1 MPTINTVPYT
11 LVHVDQYGRVTSGA
25 NLEFIE
31 GSVRGYI
38 TSSTVTLNLYPAPIS
53 SGTYGSST
61 LIPRITVN
69 ELGLITNITNEV
81 FANASYFTIASDS
94 STGTVTLDSTF
105 NIRGSGGNV
114 YTVVSGTNVTI
125 GLTNNISIPGSITA
139 SSVTATSIAATGAF
153 VGPLIGSVVGN
164 VVGDITG
171 NQTNGN
177 VYGTTAIITGT
188 LSVSGLATFGSFSEL
203 LNSKYGATGVV
214 DHNFLEGSVWYHYGV
229 SANFTVNFL
238 NVPEVNNRL
247 ISLVLAIQQGS
258 VPYYPSQC
266 RINGNTYV
274 IKWQDGIVPPVTA
287 DKLDVVGFTIF
298 KINNVWNVTGS
309 ITSFG

>member
-11 LVHVDQYGRVTSGA
+11 LVHVDQYGRVTSGTS
-25 NLEFIE
+25 LEFIE
-31 GSVRGYI
+31 GNVRGYI
-38 TSSTVTLNLYPAPIS
+38 TSSTVTLNLYPAS
-53 SGTYGSST
+53 LTEGTYGSST

-69 ELGLITNITNEV
+69 NRGLITSITNEV
-81 FANASYFTIASDS
+81 FANASYFNISADL
-94 STGTVTLDSTF
+94 STGIVNLNSTF
-105 NIRGSGGNV
+105 NIKSSGGNI
-114 YTVVSGTNVTI
+114 TTAVSGTDVTI
-125 GLTNNISIPGSITA
+125 ALANNISISGTISASTIT
-139 SSVTATSIAATGAF
+139 STSIAATGAF
-153 VGPLIGSVVGN
+153 VGPLIGNVVGN
-164 VVGDITG
+164 VTGDIIG
-171 NQTNGN
+171 NQSNGN
-177 VYGTTAIITGT
+177 VQGTTAIITGT
-188 LSVSGLATFGSFSEL
+188 LSVSGLATFGAFSEVI
-203 LNSKYGATGVV
+203 NSKFGATGVV
-214 DHNFLEGSVWYHYGV
+214 DHNFLEGSVWYHSGV

-258 VPYYPSQC
+258 TPYYPSQC

-298 KINNVWNVTGS
+298 KINNTWNIAAS